1 MKTVLYFVSLI
12 PLMLAVTACGG
23 EQPVSMPTATE
34 APTVAATQPPAP
46 TVAAIQPPTPA
57 VTATRAPT
65 AAVTQPPAPTAISG
79 IKAVRFDLGESL
91 LAQPWVAA
99 EKFRNLPIRL
109 NGLIA
114 APPTGKNLPIAI
126 VIHGS
131 HGSGCPSTDGMTE
144 NWPCPG
150 KETPHY
156 EGFAY
161 LVEALAARGY
171 VAVSINANPAYVMAF
186 GDARTS
192 KRLPI
197 LFDQYLAQLA
207 AVADGKSAI
216 PGVDLKGR
224 VSWDQLAVLGHS
236 AGGEG
241 VNFII
246 DSRADHTSPAQ
257 IAAGQGPIAAAILL
271 APSAT
276 LAGEM
281 ETAVPF
287 AVILPACDRD
297 VMGLDGQLY
306 YERARMK
313 PQRDKLTA
321 SVYLPGANHNRFN
334 SGLKDETLGNASPI
348 CDGALLPAKAQ
359 QSFLADYALHFF
371 DAALGRG
378 NGDTAVSG
386 LDPKQPAP
394 TTLFER
400 TVLTSLALPTAQR
413 LKLPLSEGRATGA
426 TSAVSCEQGY
436 EQPEDKTQACRRM
449 QFSEPG
455 YPEQVALTWNG
466 TNGAYE
472 VAVPEG
478 KRDVAGYN
486 MLHLRTA
493 VDPLSPLNRPGQP
506 QSFSLRL
513 TDGTG
518 KTAAVRLAKEPALVF
533 PAGNKI
539 FDDSLK
545 LERWDNH
552 VILSSIRI
560 PLSKFSG
567 VDLSDVRSVAL
578 VFDATDSGAIF
589 LTDLELLKP
598 Q

>member
-1 MKTVLYFVSLI
+1 MKPVLNLVFLI
-12 PLMLAVTACGG
+12 CLMLAVAACSS
-23 EQPVSMPTATE
+23 EQPVSIPAATE
-34 APTVAATQPPAP
+34 APILTATVAATQPPAP
-46 TVAAIQPPTPA
+46 AATVTETTISVATPTPA
-57 VTATRAPT
+57 
-65 AAVTQPPAPTAISG
+65 AVSP
-79 IKAVRFDLGESL
+79 IKAVPFDMGESF

-99 EKFRNLPIRL
+99 EKLRNMPIRL
-109 NGLIA
+109 TGLIA
-114 APPTGKNLPIAI
+114 APPTGKNLPIAV

-131 HGSGCPSTDGMTE
+131 HGTGCPSTDGMTE
-144 NWPCPG
+144 RWPCPD
-150 KETPHY
+150 KETPHHK
-156 EGFAY
+156 GFAD
-161 LVEALAARGY
+161 LLEALAAHGY
-171 VAVSINANPAYVMAF
+171 VAVGINANPAYASAYGEPRF
-186 GDARTS
+186 T

-207 AVADGKSAI
+207 AVTDGKNAI

-224 VSWDQLAVLGHS
+224 VTWDQLAVLGHS

-241 VNFII
+241 VNSII

-276 LAGEM
+276 SADGPE
-281 ETAVPF
+281 AAAPF

-306 YERARMK
+306 YEHARMK

-334 SGLKDETLGNASPI
+334 SELTDETLGNASPI
-348 CDGALLPAKAQ
+348 CDGALLPAADQ
-359 QSFLADYALHFF
+359 QKWLADYALHFF
-371 DAALGRG
+371 DMALGRST
-378 NGDTAVSG
+378 GDAAIAG

-394 TTLFER
+394 ATLFGR
-400 TVLTSLALPTAQR
+400 AVLTSLSLPTAQR
-413 LKLPLSEGRATGA
+413 LRLSLDQAGA
-426 TSAVSCEQGY
+426 KAGVSAVLCKQGY
-436 EQPEDKTQACRRM
+436 MQPEDKTQACRRM
-449 QFSEPG
+449 QFNQPG
-455 YPEQVALTWNG
+455 YPEQLTLTWNG
-466 TNGAYE
+466 ANGTFE
-472 VAVPEG
+472 VALPEG
-478 KRDVAGYN
+478 KQDASGYD

-493 VDPLSPLNRPGQP
+493 LDPLSPLNKPGQP

-518 KTAAVRLAKEPALVF
+518 KTAAVRLAKEPALAF

-539 FDDSLK
+539 IDDSLK

-552 VILSSIRI
+552 VILSSIRV

-567 VDLSDVRSVAL
+567 VDLSDVRSMAL
-578 VFDATDSGAIF
+578 LFDVIDSGAI
-589 LTDLELLKP
+589 LLADLELLRV

>member
-1 MKTVLYFVSLI
+1 MKPVLNLVFLI
-12 PLMLAVTACGG
+12 SLMLAVAACGG
-23 EQPVSMPTATE
+23 EQPVSIPAVTDAPMLTAT
-34 APTVAATQPPAP
+34 AAATQPPAP
-46 TVAAIQPPTPA
+46 AA
-57 VTATRAPT
+57 TATKTTMAVATQAPT
-65 AAVTQPPAPTAISG
+65 TVSP
-79 IKAVRFDLGESL
+79 IKAVPFDMGESL

-99 EKFRNLPIRL
+99 EKFRDMPIRL

-114 APPTGKNLPIAI
+114 APPTGKNLPIAV

-131 HGSGCPSTDGMTE
+131 HGTGCPSTDGMTE
-144 NWPCPG
+144 DWPCPD

-156 EGFAY
+156 KGFAY
-161 LVEALAARGY
+161 LLEALAAHGY
-171 VAVSINANPAYVMAF
+171 VAVGINANPAYASAYGEPRF
-186 GDARTS
+186 T

-197 LFDQYLAQLA
+197 LFDQYLAQLV
-207 AVADGKSAI
+207 AVTDGKNAI

-224 VSWDQLAVLGHS
+224 VNWDQLAVLGHS

-241 VNFII
+241 VSFII

-276 LAGEM
+276 SADGLEA
-281 ETAVPF
+281 AAPF

-359 QSFLADYALHFF
+359 QSFLADYARHFF

-386 LDPKQPAP
+386 LDPRQPAP

-400 TVLTSLALPTAQR
+400 TALTSLALPTAQR
-413 LKLPLSEGRATGA
+413 LKLPVGEDGVTGA
-426 TSAVSCEQGY
+426 ASAVFCEQGY
-436 EQPEDKTQACRRM
+436 VQPEDKTQVCRRM
-449 QFSEPG
+449 QYSEPG

-466 TNGAYE
+466 ANGAYE

-478 KRDVAGYN
+478 KRDVSGYD

-493 VDPLSPLNRPGQP
+493 VDPLSPLNKPGQP

-518 KTAAVRLAKEPALVF
+518 KTAAVKLAKEPALVF